1 VNTDNTPGAKLKELV
16 AQHGQSLVYD
26 ADKTQQL
33 LLEACPNNTS
43 EVQALVTAQRL
54 SIPWEL
60 LNAGPNTD
68 ESFFTRLSGTLE
80 KGGPMSADAA
90 RWILQTWS
98 DVLGVTPP
106 TPAAT
111 APRATVEPQTP
122 VTPTTPV
129 SDAPAVE
136 PTSTTNATGLP
147 MYFILDGTNRYG
159 PADAAT
165 LTQWSAEGRLHENMR
180 FEEQGTGKVLQA
192 RDVPG
197 LFITRPAQGAV
208 GDPGNHQQP
217 GMQQPGMQQP
227 GPGLRP
233 EQPYQQQQGPVGN
246 PYQQPPGQGQ
256 YFRQPYNSVN
266 PELIKSGT
274 NAIIKA
280 IISTVCCGCM
290 PLGIV
295 AIIFAVMGK
304 SKADQGLPD
313 AESQIKTAHVLGNIS
328 IGIGIL
334 IGIFYAIMFAVGMAN
349 GTTTYRTY

>member
-1 VNTDNTPGAKLKELV
+1 MDNTPGAKLKELV

-33 LLEACPNNTS
+33 LSEACPNNTS

-60 LNAGPNTD
+60 LNAGPRTD
-68 ESFFTRLSGTLE
+68 ESFFNRLVDTLE

-90 RWILQTWS
+90 RWILQTWG
-98 DVLGVTPP
+98 DVLGVTIP
-106 TPAAT
+106 TPTASAAAPTAAPGPQAAPANPAAGTPTAAAAT
-111 APRATVEPQTP
+111 GASAG
-122 VTPTTPV
+122 
-129 SDAPAVE
+129 PA
-136 PTSTTNATGLP
+136 
-147 MYFILDGTNRYG
+147 MYFILDGTNRFG

-165 LTQWSAEGRLHENMR
+165 LTQWSAEGRLHDNMR
-180 FEEQGTGKVLQA
+180 FEEQGTGKVLLA

-197 LFITRPAQGAV
+197 LFLTGAPQGQV
-208 GDPGNHQQP
+208 G
-217 GMQQPGMQQP
+217 QP

-233 EQPYQQQQGPVGN
+233 EQPYQQQGN

-256 YFRQPYNSVN
+256 YYRQAGYSAIN
-266 PELIKSGT
+266 PQLQKSGT

-280 IISTVCCGCM
+280 VVGTICCGCM

-295 AIIFAVMGK
+295 ALIFAIMGK

-313 AESQIKTAHVLGNIS
+313 GESQIKTAHILGNIS
-328 IGIGIL
+328 IGIGIC
-334 IGIFYAIMFAVGMAN
+334 IGIFYAVMFVIGASSGGVH
-349 GTTTYRTY
+349 YRTY